1 MNLILEHAPRE
12 PVAVGPGGTL
22 AASDLVADAGRV
34 AAQLLALEP
43 GAVALHCSD
52 RYLFTAAMLGAWQ
65 AGRVVYLPQNGQPDT
80 LRALRLDPD
89 VRVLLHDHT
98 GDAEGTHVGA
108 LLSRPV
114 TPVPYREIDLG
125 RHMVTLLTSGST
137 GSSQRCPKTGV
148 QLLGEATV
156 LARVFGVARGARIL
170 ATAPPNHIYGLLFGV
185 LLPLRARGVIIRET
199 PLHAESVVASLRRY
213 AATYLVSVP
222 AHLATLAEVDDPPPL
237 ECVFSSSAPLPPST
251 SEALRVRVGWR
262 VVEVYGS
269 TETGGVAWKIGTE
282 PWRPLP
288 GVSVSTSDDGRIL
301 LSSPFLPS
309 GTPPYLG
316 ADLISPV
323 EGGGFHLL
331 GRRDGVAKIAGKRV
345 SVREIEEFLLRVPGV
360 RDSAVVVRPS
370 SSPRGEE
377 IWVAVA
383 ADGVTSA
390 GLRTALSGWLDPVA
404 VPRRIRVLHA
414 LPREETGKLVH
425 ERLLELFRNDELPRT
440 RTMEPIEERSSAG
453 NGTDVRVLS
462 FRVPPELPYFR
473 GHFDGDP
480 ILPAVV
486 QLDGLVLRQ
495 IERIWPELG
504 APRQALRLKFKRPVR
519 PGEHLELRLTLDA
532 SRPAVTFGIEGGA
545 GPCASGTLVFGSI
558 ASVP

>member
-1 MNLILEHAPRE
+1 MKRILEHAPGE

-22 AASDLVADAGRV
+22 TASDLVADAGRV
-34 AAQLLALEP
+34 AGGLVGLEP

-52 RYLFTAAMLGAWQ
+52 RYLFTAALLGAWQ
-65 AGRVVYLPQNGQPDT
+65 AGRAVFLPQNGQPDT
-80 LRALRLDPD
+80 LRALREDPD
-89 VRVLLHDHT
+89 VRILLHERT
-98 GDAEGTHVGA
+98 GSAEGVHIGA
-108 LLSRPV
+108 LLSRS
-114 TPVPYREIDLG
+114 VPPAPWPEIDPG
-125 RHMVTLLTSGST
+125 RHLVTVLTSGST

-156 LARVFGVARGARIL
+156 LARVFGVGRGARIL
-170 ATAPPNHIYGLLFGV
+170 ATAPPHHIYGLLFGV
-185 LLPLRARGVIIRET
+185 LLPLRAGGVIIRDT

-213 AATYLVSVP
+213 AATHLVSVP

-251 SEALRVRVGWR
+251 SEALRGIGWR

-269 TETGGVAWKIGTE
+269 TETGGIAWKSGAE

-288 GVSVSTSDDGRIL
+288 GVSVSAAEDGRIL

-309 GTPPYLG
+309 GTGPHLG

-345 SVREIEEFLLRVPGV
+345 SLREIEDFLLRVPGV

-383 ADGVTSA
+383 ADGVTLA
-390 GLRTALSGWLDPVA
+390 GLRAALSAWLDPVA
-404 VPRRIRVLHA
+404 MPRRIRILHA
-414 LPREETGKLVH
+414 LPRGETGKLVH
-425 ERLLELFRNDELPRT
+425 ERLLELFRDAELPPT
-440 RTMEPIEERSSAG
+440 RTMEPLEERSSAG
-453 NGTDVRVLS
+453 DGTDVRVLS
-462 FRVPPELPYFR
+462 FLVPPDLLYFR

-480 ILPAVV
+480 VLPAVV

-504 APRQALRLKFKRPVR
+504 APREALRLKFKRPVR
-519 PGEHLELRLTLDA
+519 PGELLELRLQVHA
-532 SRPAVTFGIEGGA
+532 SRPAVTFEIVGEA
-545 GPCASGTLVFGSI
+545 GPCASGTLVFGAI